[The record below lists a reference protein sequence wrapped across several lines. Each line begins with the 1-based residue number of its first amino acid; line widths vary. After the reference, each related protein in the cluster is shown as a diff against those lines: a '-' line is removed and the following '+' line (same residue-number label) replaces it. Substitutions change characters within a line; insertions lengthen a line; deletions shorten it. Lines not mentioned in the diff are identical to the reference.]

1 MDKIDIILDIV
12 AKEFNLTPQQ
22 ITDNKYSYK
31 VYVDDVRAVT
41 AQLLR
46 HAGVDKLTISFVLRC
61 YLKTVDKLLDIY
73 LELDDLKAELN
84 NYLTNPD

>member
-1 MDKIDIILDIV
+1 MDKIDVVLDIV
-12 AKEFNLTPQQ
+12 SKEYNLTPQQ

-61 YLKTVDKLLDIY
+61 YLKTVDKLLDTY
-73 LELDDLKAELN
+73 LELDDLKAKLN
-84 NYLTNPD
+84 NYLN